1 MIIQGHAFWAKIVG
15 EPQPGYD
22 KNTKEWSMDL
32 SINDDTVKKL
42 KAEGLGPKIKNKQDD
57 RGNFISFKRK
67 QVRADGSFSK
77 PIPIK
82 DAKGQDWDG
91 KTLIGN
97 GSLVNVMCVINETEY
112 QGKKHLKPGI
122 IKVQVVKLVEYEG
135 GDREDFPEYNEDGQE
150 VWAE

>member
-1 MIIQGHAFWAKIVG
+1 MIIQGTAYWAKIVG
-15 EPQPGYD
+15 EPQPGFD
-22 KNTKEWSMDL
+22 KSQKEWSLDL
-32 SINDDTVKKL
+32 SVNDDTVAKL

-67 QVRADGSFSK
+67 QIRADGSFAQ

-97 GSLVNVMCVINETEY
+97 GSLVNVMFLINDTEY
-112 QGKKHLKPGI
+112 KGKKFKKPGI
-122 IKVQVVKLVEYEG
+122 LKVQVVKLVEYEG
-135 GDREDFPEYNEDGQE
+135 GEREEFPEYDESGQE
-150 VWAE
+150 QWS